1 MIYKYTK
8 CESVIAKILADLDST
23 EVQQRTSDIREWI
36 FEAVEKIGA
45 PVQYIQRESG
55 LDGCPTLKIIDRQV
69 PLPDDLVHLDGV
81 AYSDHENGPWIPVR
95 KSTALFHNQPKH
107 KPHHIECTEH
117 KEECGEIKDKSV
129 AALLQLYGN
138 GLNKYYESTYTSGR
152 VNEPEYILKPGWLAL
167 NRDKG
172 FIKLAYKAI
181 PTDERG
187 YPLIPDNATYQ
198 EAVYWYVVM
207 KLSFPKWLNGG
218 LGGASKYAQKY
229 AANTYQFVQQQWHFY
244 RNKAYAEAIMPTADD
259 MKNIKREWN
268 RLMPEYETDEY
279 FFKHLNDE
287 QTIYNDYYYGY

>member
-1 MIYKYTK
+1 M
-8 CESVIAKILADLDST
+8 DST

-55 LDGCPTLKIIDRQV
+55 IDGYPILKITDKQV

-81 AYSDHENGPWIPVR
+81 AYSPNENGPWVPVR
-95 KSTALFHNQPKH
+95 KSTALFNDLPKH
-107 KPHHIECTEH
+107 KNDTEDT
-117 KEECGEIKDKSV
+117 EEDVTIKDKSI
-129 AALLQLYGN
+129 AALLQLYGT
-138 GLNKYYESTYTSGR
+138 GLNKYYEGTYTCSKT
-152 VNEPEYILKPGWLAL
+152 NEPEYILKPGWLAL

-172 FIKLAYKAI
+172 YIRLSYKAI

-207 KLSFPKWLNGG
+207 KLSFPKFLRGE
-218 LGGASKYAQKY
+218 LGGPGKRSVNAAQNIY
-229 AANTYQFVQQQWHFY
+229 SYTQQQWHHY

-259 MKNIKREWN
+259 MRNIKRDWN
-268 RLMPEYETDEY
+268 RLVPEYETDEY

-287 QTIYNDYYYGY
+287 QTIYNNYYYGY